1 MNIFLSYLIT
11 SHNETDSLDKLLD
24 KLVKSKKENHEIVLL
39 DDYSDNKETLSII
52 EKFKDKISFYQKKLD
67 RDYGAHKNYGISLCK
82 GKWIFQI
89 DADEYPTDTLLENID
104 EILESNNNNEAIWL
118 PRLNYFQGVTQQDT
132 MMWGWQLHDGMINFP
147 DYQSRLYKN
156 LSHIRYERRLHEKVE
171 GYKSYVFIPAQ
182 KDIALVHEKTI
193 EKQRQTNIKYNQL
206 FTQEENKG
214 YSVK

>member
-1 MNIFLSYLIT
+1 MFLSYLIT
-11 SHNETDSLDKLLD
+11 SHNETSSLDKLLNI
-24 KLVKSKKENHEIVLL
+24 LVKSKKENHEVVLL
-39 DDYSDNKETLSII
+39 DDFSDNKETLNII
-52 EKFKDKISFYQKKLD
+52 EKYKDKVKFYQKKLD
-67 RDYGAHKNYGISLCK
+67 RDYGTHKNYGISLCT

-89 DADEYPTDTLLENID
+89 DADEYPTDTLLENIN
-104 EILESNNNNEAIWL
+104 EILESNDNNEAIWL
-118 PRLNYFQGVTQQDT
+118 PRLNYFQGVTQQDILT
-132 MMWGWQLHDGMINFP
+132 WGWNYNDGMINFP

-193 EKQRQTNIKYNQL
+193 EKQRQTNLKYNQL